1 MWGGGTRPRGPEP
14 LRAGVFEGADLI
26 LSREIRLDHTT
37 LRVRDKDGSPL
48 WKYFLKTI
56 PTGE

>member
-1 MWGGGTRPRGPEP
+1 
-14 LRAGVFEGADLI
+14 VGADLI

-37 LRVRDKDGSPL
+37 LTVRDKDGNPM
-48 WKYFLKTI
+48 WKHFVKTI

>member
-1 MWGGGTRPRGPEP
+1 MWGGGTRPRLAEP
-14 LRAGVFEGADLI
+14 SGEGRNDQCMRRAHGFVKIFDAKG
-26 LSREIRLDHTT
+26 RRQ
-37 LRVRDKDGSPL
+37 DGSRL